1 MRWRELLETDCDES
15 HFTIMQLLQM
25 DMGSKTR
32 QIIIERIMNQAD
44 KNIPDKVLENIR
56 LHMKDCM
63 HNIFEI

>member
-56 LHMKDCM
+56 FHMKDCM